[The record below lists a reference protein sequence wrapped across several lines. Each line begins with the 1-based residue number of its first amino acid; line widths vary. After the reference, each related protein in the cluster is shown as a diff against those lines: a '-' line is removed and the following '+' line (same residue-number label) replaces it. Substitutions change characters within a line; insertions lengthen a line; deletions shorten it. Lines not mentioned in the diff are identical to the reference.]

1 MTMYEHDSVSPLKSI
16 QQALIHLRLA
26 FSLVLTPLFL
36 WGVYLARPEPGA
48 WGDILA
54 AYLIV
59 HVLLYGG
66 MNAFNSYYDC
76 DEGPI
81 GSLLEPPPIDR
92 TVLIVALLAKAAAL
106 LTGLMLDL
114 RFGLLVGLGIL
125 FSVAYSHPRWRWKE
139 RPLYAAIF
147 VFVGQGV
154 LGVLWGWA
162 AATAGEGSLG
172 VLAARWPWDGLKI
185 LAVLSAACWTLG
197 FYPLTG
203 VYQIDADGQ
212 RGIRTLA
219 VALGTTGCFVFAAV
233 VAAIGGLG
241 IWLVLLI
248 QGAYLVMALS
258 ALYML
263 GAATYTWRWYR
274 RCAALTPRDNQR
286 ILMRL
291 SYTNGLVFSV
301 LFLSLVLMEYT
312 LPA

>member
-1 MTMYEHDSVSPLKSI
+1 MTVQARGSVSLLKSI
-16 QQALIHLRLA
+16 QRALIHLRLA

-36 WGVYLARPEPGA
+36 WGVYLARPGPIA
-48 WGDILA
+48 WGHVLV
-54 AYLIV
+54 AYLII

-66 MNAFNSYYDC
+66 MNAFNSYYDR

-92 TVLIVALLAKAAAL
+92 TVLIVALIAKAAAL
-106 LTGLMLDL
+106 LTGLILDL

-162 AATAGEGSLG
+162 AATAAEGA
-172 VLAARWPWDGLKI
+172 LATRWPWDGLKI

-233 VAAIGGLG
+233 VASIGGLG
-241 IWLVLLI
+241 IWVVLLI
-248 QGAYLVMALS
+248 QGAYLVMAIS

-263 GAATYTWRWYR
+263 GASVYTWRWYR

-301 LFLSLVLMEYT
+301 LFLSLVL
-312 LPA
+312 A

>member
-1 MTMYEHDSVSPLKSI
+1 MTVHTRGPVSPLTSI
-16 QQALIHLRLA
+16 QRALIHLRLT

-36 WGVYLARPEPGA
+36 WGVYLARPGPIA
-48 WGDILA
+48 WGPVLA

-66 MNAFNSYYDC
+66 MNAFNSYYDR

-92 TVLIVALLAKAAAL
+92 TVLMVALIAKAAAL
-106 LTGLMLDL
+106 LAGLILNL
-114 RFGLLVGLGIL
+114 RFGLLVGLGVI

-162 AATAGEGSLG
+162 AAAPAEVALG
-172 VLAARWPWDGLKI
+172 ALATRWPWDGLKI

-203 VYQIDADGQ
+203 VYQIGADSR

-219 VALGTTGCFVFAAV
+219 VALGLTGCFAFTAV
-233 VAAIGGLG
+233 VASIGGLG
-241 IWLVLLI
+241 IWVVLLI
-248 QGAYLVMALS
+248 QGAYLAMTIS

-263 GAATYTWRWYR
+263 GAAVYTWRWYR
-274 RCAALTPRDNQR
+274 RCATLTPRDNQR

-291 SYTNGLVFSV
+291 AYTNGLVFSV
-301 LFLSLVLMEYT
+301 LFLSLVL
-312 LPA
+312 A

>member
-1 MTMYEHDSVSPLKSI
+1 MTLHAPGSVSPLKSI
-16 QQALIHLRLA
+16 QRALIHLRLA

-36 WGVYLARPEPGA
+36 WGVHLTRPGPIV
-48 WGDILA
+48 WGHVLV

-66 MNAFNSYYDC
+66 MNAFNSYYDR

-81 GSLLEPPPIDR
+81 GSLLEPPPVDR
-92 TVLIVALLAKAAAL
+92 TVLIVALSAKAAAL
-106 LTGLMLDL
+106 LTGLILDL
-114 RFGLLVGLGIL
+114 RFGLLVGLGVI

-162 AATAGEGSLG
+162 AAASAEGA
-172 VLAARWPWDGLKI
+172 LATRWPWDGLKI

-219 VALGTTGCFVFAAV
+219 VALGPAGCFAFAAV
-233 VAAIGGLG
+233 VASIGGLG
-241 IWLVLLI
+241 IWVVLLT
-248 QGAYLVMALS
+248 QGAYLVMAIS

-263 GAATYTWRWYR
+263 GAAIYTWRWYR

-291 SYTNGLVFSV
+291 SYTNGLVFSA
-301 LFLSLVLMEYT
+301 LFLSLVL
-312 LPA
+312 A